1 MLWSSD
7 KSVLRYRDR
16 GRRIGGI
23 IDFSLEP
30 VDGEVS
36 LFNKTADDL
45 QADIVIGEDS
55 ISGTLKYVTGYTGFS
70 SSVSEQS
77 GNYLALKF
85 DPTPV
90 DAEVTVEI
98 VGGTKGPV
106 TLDEDKMWVGLI
118 KSTSQKV
125 KVTVTSGKDVKE
137 ATYSLSNLTL
147 TPAE

>member
-1 MLWSSD
+1 M
-7 KSVLRYRDR
+7 
-16 GRRIGGI
+16 
-23 IDFSLEP
+23 P
-30 VDGEVS
+30 
-36 LFNKTADDL
+36 
-45 QADIVIGEDS
+45 
-55 ISGTLKYVTGYTGFS
+55 
-70 SSVSEQS
+70 EQS

-98 VGGTKGPV
+98 VGGNKGPV

-147 TPAE
+147 TPAK